1 MSDSF
6 YLQHTVPCIHIHVL
20 ELFHI
25 FNVKGLGLYVI
36 RLHKIAQN
44 EWNEA

>member
-1 MSDSF
+1 MFDSF
-6 YLQHTVPCIHIHVL
+6 YLEHTVPCIHIHFL

-25 FNVKGLGLYVI
+25 YNVNGLGLYVMT
-36 RLHKIAQN
+36 LYKIAQN